1 MTTLYDLLKG
11 DGAVR
16 TDQKPRVDLRGRYNK
31 IGLSAVAAAA
41 PYRSAVEDCKA
52 DRQARQ
58 LAAREWT
65 QRQPRT

>member
-1 MTTLYDLLKG
+1 MTSLHDMLKDDQPQRG
-11 DGAVR
+11 
-16 TDQKPRVDLRGRYNK
+16 DQKPRVDLRGRYNK

-58 LAAREWT
+58 LATREWT
-65 QRQPRT
+65 QRRS

>member
-1 MTTLYDLLKG
+1 MTTLHDMLKG
-11 DGAVR
+11 DHAER
-16 TDQKPRVDLRGRYNK
+16 ADQQPRVDLRGHYNK

-41 PYRSAVEDCKA
+41 PYRSGVEDCKA

-65 QRQPRT
+65 QRRS